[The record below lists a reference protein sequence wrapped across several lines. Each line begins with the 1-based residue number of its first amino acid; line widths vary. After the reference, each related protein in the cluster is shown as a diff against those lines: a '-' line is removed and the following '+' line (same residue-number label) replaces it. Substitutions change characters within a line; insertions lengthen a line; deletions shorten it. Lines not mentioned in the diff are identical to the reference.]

1 MGGDAKVGG
10 NDLQGY
16 VADNLGA
23 LGKELQITL
32 AGVAHENGV
41 LELHKEHLVI
51 GHHQAPAAEFKV
63 DVEELVV
70 VAPAQANQSC
80 GCAGLDVAGAAFA
93 QV

>member
-1 MGGDAKVGG
+1 MDSALIFQLLKKF
-10 NDLQGY
+10 L
-16 VADNLGA
+16 ADSN
-23 LGKELQITL
+23 
-32 AGVAHENGV
+32 N
-41 LELHKEHLVI
+41 KEHLVI